1 MKSQWRRRIVHTAF
15 VLGIVALWNPRP
27 AQAAAIVNLEYVE
40 TMLGGGQF
48 QYDYVVH
55 NLSTVDA
62 GEDPEGLNVWAFL
75 LDFSEE
81 IALLDYLLP
90 ANWSLIGSVGVPGIE
105 SVLAMSDA
113 PGVPPVGA
121 DIGPGQSLGG
131 FRFVFDGRIGN
142 APFAAILVN
151 SEIEPVS
158 GQSVAASVPEP
169 GTVLLL
175 GAGIGAL
182 AAGRRRRSKPL

>member
-90 ANWSLIGSVGVPGIE
+90 ANWSLIGSTGVPGIE
-105 SVLAMSDA
+105 SVLAMSDV
-113 PGVPPVGA
+113 PGTPPLGA
-121 DIGPGQSLGG
+121 DIAPGQSLGG
-131 FRFVFDGRIGN
+131 FRFVFDGRIGS
-142 APFAAILVN
+142 APFSAILVD

-158 GQSVAASVPEP
+158 GQSVPSSVPEP
-169 GTVLLL
+169 VTVLLL

>member
-1 MKSQWRRRIVHTAF
+1 MKSQWRRRTVQAAL
-15 VLGIVALWNPRP
+15 VLGIVALWSPRP
-27 AQAAAIVNLEYVE
+27 AQAAAIVSLEYVE
-40 TMLGGGQF
+40 TMLGDGQF
-48 QYDYVVH
+48 QYDYVLH
-55 NLSTVDA
+55 NRSTVDP
-62 GEDPEGLNVWAFL
+62 GEDPEGLSVWAFS

-81 IALLDYLLP
+81 LSLLDYMLP

-105 SVLAMSDA
+105 SVLAMSDV

-121 DIGPGQSLGG
+121 DVGPGHSLGG
-131 FRFVFDGRIGN
+131 FRFVFDGQIDS

-158 GQSVAASVPEP
+158 GQSVAVSVPEP

-175 GAGIGAL
+175 GAGIAAL
-182 AAGRRRRSKPL
+182 AAGRRRRSNPF